1 MFLRPLFISALGL
14 ALAAQ
19 DIQEVTSTAKDRTGL
34 GITIYH
40 NNLAVI
46 RECRNLRIPS
56 GPSHVAFADVA
67 KSIQPKSVSM
77 TFGSS
82 LAAPHVLERNFEFNL
97 LSPASA
103 VDHSLGHEVA
113 FRWPTG
119 ERLLLGRLVS
129 LPLRQTLWAQGRTPI
144 QRLSRTGAAVAKAD
158 SELLIKRTEGY
169 MAVPGDHLV
178 LREPPSEL
186 RSSPTLLL
194 SINASQE
201 RSTPVEVT
209 YKAGGFSWEA
219 NYVGTLSSSGKTL
232 DLDAWITLTNRSGSD
247 FQNAILQLVAGE
259 PNQIWE
265 SPQFENAIDRT
276 TTVEVSASAAAPP
289 TFQEERLS
297 EYHLF
302 TLDRPT
308 TLTDSQ
314 TKQVALFRAVSIPV
328 EQVFIAAPPEFIFA
342 MPQEAYL
349 QGSTFNPP
357 GDSDRIWVPHSYVTS
372 YNSVEDRWVDSLE
385 SLPKEEQERIFQGLD
400 WREKMKEVA
409 PPIRIQARVRNA
421 STTGLGRP
429 MPKGKIQVLHRRNP
443 GQDIWLSESQ
453 VEATPPGEDFSFD
466 AGTVA
471 NMVAHRKVSDIH
483 LLRQDR
489 DNRIYQVTFEVRIQN
504 RRRDAVKIQVREPI
518 FAGWEILE
526 SSHPNMRVG
535 TNAVDFHVMAHPSQ
549 ETILH
554 YRIQTSPTS
563 HSFEAPPSN

>member
-1 MFLRPLFISALGL
+1 
-14 ALAAQ
+14 
-19 DIQEVTSTAKDRTGL
+19 
-34 GITIYH
+34 
-40 NNLAVI
+40 
-46 RECRNLRIPS
+46 
-56 GPSHVAFADVA
+56 
-67 KSIQPKSVSM
+67 
-77 TFGSS
+77 
-82 LAAPHVLERNFEFNL
+82 
-97 LSPASA
+97 
-103 VDHSLGHEVA
+103 
-113 FRWPTG
+113 
-119 ERLLLGRLVS
+119 
-129 LPLRQTLWAQGRTPI
+129 
-144 QRLSRTGAAVAKAD
+144 
-158 SELLIKRTEGY
+158 
-169 MAVPGDHLV
+169 
-178 LREPPSEL
+178 
-186 RSSPTLLL
+186 LL

-232 DLDAWITLTNRSGSD
+232 DLDAWVTLTNRSGSD

-259 PNQIWE
+259 PSQIWE
-265 SPQFENAIDRT
+265 PPQFENAIDRT

-308 TLTDSQ
+308 TLMDRQ

-328 EQVFIAAPPEFIFA
+328 EQVFITTLPEFIFA
-342 MPQEAYL
+342 MPPGAYL

-357 GDSDRIWVPHSYVTS
+357 GDSDRIWVPHSYVTG

-385 SLPKEEQERIFQGLD
+385 SLTKEEQERVFQGLD

-429 MPKGKIQVLHRRNP
+429 MPKGKIQVFHRRNP

-466 AGTVA
+466 AGNVA